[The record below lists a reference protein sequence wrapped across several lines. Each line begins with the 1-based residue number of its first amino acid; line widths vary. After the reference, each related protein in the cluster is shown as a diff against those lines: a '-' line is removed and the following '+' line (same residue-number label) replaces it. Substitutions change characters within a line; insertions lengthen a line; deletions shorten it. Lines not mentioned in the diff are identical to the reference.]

1 MIYIYVFANEIEDII
16 LGLAKKIIQL
26 LFYQSNS
33 QSLIFAF
40 NINII
45 IKLVQSII
53 LMISIYTTEKIS
65 KKF

>member
-1 MIYIYVFANEIEDII
+1 MYVFANEIEDII

-33 QSLIFAF
+33 QSLIFVF

>member
-1 MIYIYVFANEIEDII
+1 MFANEIEDII